1 MSRLHHLAAPRDFS
15 AAFSRRDMLGMS
27 LASVLGVSFSG
38 WLPRLAAA
46 AGEATA
52 KRGKSCILLWM
63 QGGPSQ
69 MDTFDLK
76 PGHANGGSFKEI
88 STAVNGIRISEHL
101 PQLAKEMKDLEHAAD
116 ESTHELMRKVNS
128 SFITPFDRED
138 IYSLASNL
146 DDCMDLMEAAV
157 DLIVLYRI
165 GELPAGITAQV
176 EVLGRMS
183 ELTAE
188 AMPRLRSMSDLS
200 EYWIEI
206 NRLEN
211 QADQVYRRLLAE
223 LFNGGNDAIT
233 VLKLKEV
240 IDELEAAADAFEK
253 VANTVESIAVK
264 ES

>member
-1 MSRLHHLAAPRDFS
+1 MAFRLTPRENSFYDLFAKSASHLIDGS
-15 AAFSRRDMLGMS
+15 QQLTK
-27 LASVLGVSFSG
+27 LLGVPQSDRE
-38 WLPRLAAA
+38 PI
-46 AGEATA
+46 ATA
-52 KRGKSCILLWM
+52 MRDI
-63 QGGPSQ
+63 
-69 MDTFDLK
+69 
-76 PGHANGGSFKEI
+76 
-88 STAVNGIRISEHL
+88 
-101 PQLAKEMKDLEHAAD
+101 EHAAD
-116 ESTHELMRKVNS
+116 EATHAIMNQVNT

-138 IYSLASNL
+138 IYHLASNL
-146 DDCMDLMEAAV
+146 DDCMDFMEAAV

-188 AMPRLRSMSDLS
+188 AMPRLRSMKDLS
-200 EYWIEI
+200 GYWIEI

-211 QADQVYRRLLAE
+211 QADQIYRRLLAE
-223 LFNGGNDAIT
+223 LFNGDNDAIT

>member
-1 MSRLHHLAAPRDFS
+1 
-15 AAFSRRDMLGMS
+15 
-27 LASVLGVSFSG
+27 
-38 WLPRLAAA
+38 
-46 AGEATA
+46 
-52 KRGKSCILLWM
+52 
-63 QGGPSQ
+63 
-69 MDTFDLK
+69 
-76 PGHANGGSFKEI
+76 
-88 STAVNGIRISEHL
+88 
-101 PQLAKEMKDLEHAAD
+101 
-116 ESTHELMRKVNS
+116 
-128 SFITPFDRED
+128 
-138 IYSLASNL
+138 
-146 DDCMDLMEAAV
+146 
-157 DLIVLYRI
+157 
-165 GELPAGITAQV
+165 
-176 EVLGRMS
+176 MS

-188 AMPRLRSMSDLS
+188 AMPRLRSMKDLS